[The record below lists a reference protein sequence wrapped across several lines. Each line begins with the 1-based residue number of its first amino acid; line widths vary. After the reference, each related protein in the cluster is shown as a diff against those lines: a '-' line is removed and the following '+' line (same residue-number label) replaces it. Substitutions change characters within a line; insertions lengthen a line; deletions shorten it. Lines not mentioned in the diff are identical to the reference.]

1 MDFRKTAML
10 IILLEIILAVFAWYS
25 VGMNE
30 TGLQALA
37 RYSGRL
43 SLVVF
48 SIIFMLL
55 PNQAPQL
62 SRLLSTRP
70 FHLFALTHSIYLII
84 LISYNQLAGNAF
96 NPILLTVGSIAYAGI
111 VLMPVIHVQQ
121 ESGALSLS
129 RFKIYLSLYLYI
141 TWFSFFITY
150 LTRVQGQIVQVGGQ
164 YWEDVVLLSWICMMM
179 GMKLPVLFF
188 RPKKRS

>member
-150 LTRVQGQIVQVGGQ
+150 LTRVQSQIVQVGGQ